1 MDGGLTKIVVD
12 SEGDVLL
19 VVGDDDARRSIQVSS
34 KMLSSASKDFK
45 AMFSRKFKEG
55 NDLANR

>member
-34 KMLSSASKDFK
+34 KMLSSASKVFK

-55 NDLANR
+55 SDLANR